1 MAPDTMTVHFR
12 STRSSE
18 TEPTTGYTTTTDVT
32 GTHGSVTLYYS
43 SSNSGSVPERVT
55 ERVWIEEGYEN
66 ELYRQQKLAARYRIE
81 LWLAERR
88 RAAIRAERERRV
100 PEARPPKA
108 RTEWGM
114 VHRERCVHRC
124 GLN

>member
-88 RAAIRAERERRV
+88 RASLIAIST
-100 PEARPPKA
+100 RPSTACRSTVASMRIVETALKGSGGA
-108 RTEWGM
+108 A
-114 VHRERCVHRC
+114 
-124 GLN
+124 